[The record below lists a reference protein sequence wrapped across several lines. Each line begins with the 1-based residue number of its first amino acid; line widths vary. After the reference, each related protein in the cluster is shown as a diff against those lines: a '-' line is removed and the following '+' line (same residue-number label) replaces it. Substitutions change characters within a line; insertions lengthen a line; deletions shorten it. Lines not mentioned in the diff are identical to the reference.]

1 MSRASKDIYAESVNV
16 SAKRPRQKR
25 KSGRKDDEA
34 FNPNM
39 DEDGNIRRNAEEKKV
54 VCYGSDHERKKK
66 KKKREREREY
76 ETNILWCLVYSEGRQ
91 RLPYHQR
98 SLPRS
103 LSHSTIFF

>member
-1 MSRASKDIYAESVNV
+1 MSRASKEIYAESVNV

-66 KKKREREREY
+66 KKRERERENMKLIY
-76 ETNILWCLVYSEGRQ
+76 YDA
-91 RLPYHQR
+91 
-98 SLPRS
+98 
-103 LSHSTIFF
+103 